1 MFVQIWLEMKR
12 TRPEPQEA
20 DRPAAPALGAAAFH
34 TVAAHT
40 LTFMAQRALA
50 HFLGEDQVVEIAER
64 SWL

>member
-1 MFVQIWLEMKR
+1 MKR

-64 SWL
+64 S